1 MTRRACC
8 AGGIAWLTACRQP
21 EPRTLLKAIVG
32 GLAID
37 PGGETFLNSV
47 ILVAGS
53 HFLTVGPGEEVT
65 VPPGTMSWS
74 AQNRFVVPAPVGLEP
89 GRVALPKIGTAAQC
103 KAVMINAPEAV
114 EGIVSDADE
123 LPDGLVKRLARADTI
138 VTPRLAHWA
147 ESPVQ
152 LERALR
158 HTRTLMD
165 AGVRLASFGDR
176 DALTEWRLLA
186 KAGLTPRQVLE
197 SATVHAA
204 RVARLQDTA
213 GSLRAGY
220 RASLWILRSDPL
232 ADTDHLGSVDAIML
246 DGAWQ
251 RDVGGRK

>member
-1 MTRRACC
+1 VTRRVYCV
-8 AGGIAWLTACRQP
+8 GGIAWLTSCRPP
-21 EPRTLLKAIVG
+21 EPPTLLKAVVG

-53 HFLTVGPGEEVT
+53 HFLTLGPGEEVS

-74 AQNRFVVPAPVGLEP
+74 AKNRFVVPAPVELQP
-89 GRVALPKIGTAAQC
+89 GRVPMPRMGTLAQC

-114 EGIVSDADE
+114 EEIVSDADE
-123 LPDGLVKRLARADTI
+123 LPAELVKRLARADTI
-138 VTPRLAHWA
+138 VAPRLARLA
-147 ESPVQ
+147 ESPVH
-152 LERALR
+152 LERALK
-158 HTRTLMD
+158 HTRTLLD

-204 RVARLQDTA
+204 RMARIQDAA

-232 ADTDHLGSVDAIML
+232 TDTNHLGSVDAIML

-251 RDVGGRK
+251 SDKGGRK